1 LWGRW
6 RAGPGAPG
14 SSVHPGRGGFIRPM
28 QDASAP
34 CDVIGRGCHQRDGF
48 TGPGFWAGD
57 PAPTT
62 LRRSPVL
69 AGDERR
75 RHDARSAC
83 LGLSA
88 LCFRPSASVFNCRD
102 SRSDRPLVP
111 AAGRVHRGR
120 VLGGKSRP
128 IQRCVD
134 HPPPLVRNAGVAR
147 PVPRALGFALCFR
160 LSAACILATARLHIM
175 FRTPGE
181 AGHPSM
187 VVISIEA
194 EDDGTRM
201 EVTETLLPIRTD
213 YHAARRAGGRW

>member
-1 LWGRW
+1 
-6 RAGPGAPG
+6 
-14 SSVHPGRGGFIRPM
+14 VHPCRGGFIRPI
-28 QDASAP
+28 QDASVTHEA
-34 CDVIGRGCHQRDGF
+34 IGRGCHQRDGF
-48 TGPGFWAGD
+48 TWPGFGREIPPLQRCVDHPRPLMMNAGVTTPDPPALGFRLCAFGLRLPLSIAATHGAIGRGCHQGDGFTGPGFWAGN

-69 AGDERR
+69 ADDRRR

-102 SRSDRPLVP
+102 SRSDRPRVSP
-111 AAGRVHRGR
+111 AGRVHRGR

-134 HPPPLVRNAGVAR
+134 HPPPLVMNAGVAR

-160 LSAACILATARLHIM
+160 LSAA
-175 FRTPGE
+175 
-181 AGHPSM
+181 
-187 VVISIEA
+187 
-194 EDDGTRM
+194 
-201 EVTETLLPIRTD
+201 
-213 YHAARRAGGRW
+213 